1 MSSPRFSGLLVLTL
15 CAALACP
22 GRADAATAVRLASP
36 DGSIVFSLEKGT
48 EGPRFAVVY
57 KGRVLVE
64 PSTIGFSWV
73 DGTFG
78 PGVTL
83 GRVIRSA
90 GVEVYDLPVGKASH
104 VESLY
109 REMSVPLVEK
119 KGQGRRVE
127 LVVRAFD
134 DGVAFRYVFPEQAG
148 MDSLLVAGE
157 RMELNLA
164 GNPTATVL
172 PLWDFRNSHEGEYL
186 VSSAQALPQQR
197 LFDLPAT
204 FEFPTGEVLSVTE
217 AAMSDY
223 PGMLLYRV
231 DGILGGRLSP
241 RLDRPDLCVVAALP
255 HRSPWRVFMISD
267 YVGELI
273 ASNILTSLADPCKV
287 EDTSW
292 LKPGQTTFPWWCDM
306 ACADS
311 TFQWG
316 NNFRT
321 NAYYVDF
328 AAANGIEY
336 HSVYGYAD
344 TPWYYDDGPAFSHA
358 GPGADITRPAHA
370 LDFARLCKY
379 AQSKGI
385 DIHVWLNWKALWKDI
400 DHVFDRFNEWGVKG
414 MMVDF
419 LDRDDQEMIGI
430 QETILRKAAEHRL
443 FIQFHGAS
451 KPSGLVRTWPNEF
464 TREGALNY
472 EFFKGDARL
481 RVGGDHDLHIPFTR
495 LLAGPVDFH
504 LGGFQAVPRREFRFH
519 NHEPF
524 VTVTRCH
531 MIAMYVVLE
540 SYLSMVCDSPRH
552 YLGAPGFDFLAAI
565 PTSWDETCVPA
576 AKINEYVAVARRKG
590 GDWWLGAITGLQE
603 RDLEIELSFLG
614 PGDWDAEILADAPDV
629 ASDPNHLVQTRR
641 SVTSA
646 DRLTLH
652 LGPEGGAAIRFHKR

>member
-1 MSSPRFSGLLVLTL
+1 MMRRVAWGLLLALL
-15 CAALACP
+15 CWPLP
-22 GRADAATAVRLASP
+22 GASLRLASP
-36 DGSIVFSLEKGT
+36 DGRIEFSLLRQDSQT
-48 EGPRFAVVY
+48 CYQIRFG
-57 KGRVLVE
+57 GRVLVA
-64 PSTIGFSWV
+64 PSALGFE
-73 DGTFG
+73 FG
-78 PGVTL
+78 EGSL
-83 GRVIRSA
+83 GPDAVWGKASRTE
-90 GVEVYDLPVGKASH
+90 GVEEYDLPVGKASH
-104 VESLY
+104 VRSPY
-109 REMSVPLVEK
+109 RELTVPLRGKTDREP
-119 KGQGRRVE
+119 RVE
-127 LVVRAFD
+127 LVVRAFN
-134 DGVAFRYVFPEQAG
+134 DGVAFRYRFLEQTG
-148 MDSLLVAGE
+148 TDSLRIRRE

-172 PLWDFRNSHEGEYL
+172 PLRGFQNSHEGEYL
-186 VSSAQALPQQR
+186 VSTAEALPEQR
-197 LFDLPAT
+197 LFDLPAS
-204 FEFPTGEVLSVTE
+204 FEFPGGEVLSVTE

-223 PGMLLYRV
+223 PGMLLYRE

-241 RLDRPDLCVVAALP
+241 RLDRPELCVVSGLP
-255 HRSPWRVFMISD
+255 HRSPWRVFMVSD
-267 YVGELI
+267 YVGDLI
-273 ASNILTSLADPCKV
+273 SSTILTSLADPCKV

-336 HSVYGYAD
+336 HSVYGFAD

-358 GPGADITRPAHA
+358 GPGADITRPAHT

-379 AQSKGI
+379 AQSKGV

-400 DHVFDRFNEWGVKG
+400 DHVFDQFNEWGVKG

-419 LDRDDQEMIGI
+419 LDRDDQEMIHI

-472 EFFKGDARL
+472 EFFKGDGRGL

-504 LGGFQAVPRREFRFH
+504 LGGFNAVPRRAFRFH

-565 PTSWDETCVPA
+565 PTSWDETRVPA
-576 AKINEYVAVARRKG
+576 AKINEYVAIARRKG
-590 GDWWLGAITGLQE
+590 DVWWLGAITGLQE
-603 RDLEIELSFLG
+603 RDLSVDLSFLG
-614 PGDWDAEILADAPDV
+614 EGEWEAEILSDAPDV
-629 ASDPNHLVQTRR
+629 ADDPNHLVR
-641 SVTSA
+641 SVRMLRPGDSL
-646 DRLTLH
+646 DLH
-652 LGPEGGAAIRFHKR
+652 LGTEGGAAVCFQKR